1 MRPEDVKFVK
11 EIAEQINPAYIGV
24 AGTDSY
30 ERNRLLSLLVESEAM
45 REKAEYLREFEKADR
60 GDVRILDHF
69 FDKWGEKI
77 GYTNAQWIAAKKKEW
92 RI

>member
-1 MRPEDVKFVK
+1 MTLEDVEFMK
-11 EIAEQINPAYIGV
+11 EQQDKIDYCPNPINCADCP
-24 AGTDSY
+24 D
-30 ERNRLLSLLVESEAM
+30 RRRFLSLLLESEAM
-45 REKAEYLREFEKADR
+45 RDKAEYLREFEKADR